1 MNFNVGTIGVVVVA
15 VLILLF
21 LYIRKRNDE
30 KGQEEVKVFLNTLY
44 SDFENIIINYIDKID
59 IFNLENLALAEQ
71 EIVNALIGILW
82 NKAVKA
88 LEEYV
93 TDALNKA
100 LIKKFLTR
108 ENVEQFI
115 KEIFDKSTKV
125 QTVYTSRYNDAILAA
140 NKEAIL
146 LEAKVAQQNE
156 DIDKNILNEDDQEVE
171 YIDPNSIINAGGE
184 VVEQEINP
192 PHDEELEEVDLKDN
206 SVEIIE

>member
-156 DIDKNILNEDDQEVE
+156 DIDKNVLNEDDKEVE
-171 YIDPNSIINAGGE
+171 YIDPSSIINAGGE